1 MKLTKKEF
9 EKILKDKVVSECG
22 VTLDV
27 ASAEQ
32 IYRLHPRHRL
42 FYFV

>member
-27 ASAEQ
+27 ASAELP
-32 IYRLHPRHRL
+32 LHGNDRSSDH
-42 FYFV
+42 V

>member
-22 VTLDV
+22 VDV
-27 ASAEQ
+27 GRCFRRADLP
-32 IYRLHPRHRL
+32 LHGNDRAARS
-42 FYFV
+42 